1 VAEFLLEKLRSC
13 RERIERIRTNLPPDP
28 ASVSSDERLEAFLSF
43 QIFLLIQDLSDL
55 ANHLVAAKGLGV
67 PGSQRE
73 AFMALARAGI
83 ITTEAALEMAAAA
96 ALRNRIAHTY
106 GEVDPV
112 RLVREAPQGLAAIA
126 RFLDQMTEPVS
137 LLGVHAEKQ

>member
-1 VAEFLLEKLRSC
+1 VAELLLNKLLSC
-13 RERIERIRTNLPPDP
+13 RERVERIRNSLPAEPS
-28 ASVSSDERLEAFLSF
+28 SVLSDERLEAFLAF

-106 GEVDPV
+106 GDVDPV
-112 RLVREAPQGLAAIA
+112 RLVREAPQGLAAIT
-126 RFLDQMTEPVS
+126 RFLDQMTEPVAS
-137 LLGVHAEKQ
+137 LGVHAEKQ